1 LEILPEVIIPPI
13 MEVNDE
19 IIEDEIKEFD
29 LEEGIINE
37 LDFRV
42 RENEVNVNYLKCINM
57 KNT

>member
-1 LEILPEVIIPPI
+1 